1 MRTSIFSILIALTV
15 IVVAPLVFAGQDQIA
30 EQETVVSE
38 TLSETVEVTEMSEV
52 ADQMDTEGAKEDCTN
67 GADDDGDTK
76 IDCEDTDCAEDP
88 GCKSGY

>member
-15 IVVAPLVFAGQDQIA
+15 IVAAPLVFAGQDQIT
-30 EQETVVSE
+30 EQETVASE

-52 ADQMDTEGAKEDCTN
+52 ADKMDTEGAKEDCTN
-67 GADDDGDTK
+67 SVDDDGDTK

-88 GCKSGY
+88 GCKGGY

>member
-15 IVVAPLVFAGQDQIA
+15 IVAAPLVFAEQGQIT
-30 EQETVVSE
+30 EQETVASE
-38 TLSETVEVTEMSEV
+38 TLGETAEVTEMSEV
-52 ADQMDTEGAKEDCTN
+52 ADKMDTEGAKKDCTN

-88 GCKSGY
+88 GCIGGY